1 MKTLIHSRLFQTAA
15 FATALVITGSVT
27 PNSVQAQNSVYENA
41 ILSYEPA
48 GYWPLTETSGTT
60 TTDLTGNNDGTYINC
75 QLGQPGLPDSEG
87 IGTNSSVYF
96 SGDEAYVDIP
106 GSGNL
111 NIEGPVTVI
120 QWIQAP
126 VGGDTTFVTTLG
138 HSDDSYRLDVVPQ
151 AHFACPAPDVVDETP
166 LNDGKWHM
174 LAGVF
179 DGSTEYLY
187 VDGYLAASVAETGFP
202 FSDDDVWIG
211 GAPDYGDRFFTGN
224 ICQVAII
231 PSALE
236 ASDILGLLYSLETP
250 PQISIS
256 PSAPSIYA
264 GSNLKLTTTVLGNPA
279 LSYQWFEEV
288 AGVTNLIPEAT
299 NSTYTVENTP
309 LSDDGAVFG
318 VIATNDYGTN
328 SVSVT
333 LAVAN
338 GPAYI
343 AQDLSPVTAE
353 ALVGTPITYTIGAA
367 GTMPLYY
374 QWTVNGTTI
383 AGATAST
390 LTTAAVAGNN
400 NLQVTVTNAE
410 TGGSPAISSVAA
422 VTGVTTPISV
432 SFGTENWT
440 LNSDGFGSVPS
451 FLSTNDLEL
460 TDGGGSEASSAFYN
474 LAEYVAAFTASFT
487 YTAQDAGADGT
498 CFIIQNS
505 TLGVGS
511 LGAAGGSLGFAGA
524 IPDITNSVALEID
537 LYSFV
542 GIGVGSNGNTFATDS
557 ILYGPTG
564 GIFVNSGDPITFDL
578 AYTNSV
584 LYVNMTDQS
593 TATTYSTNYDIGPM
607 TTILGGTDLAY
618 IGFSG
623 GTGGLA
629 SIQDVTDFVFQPIL
643 QTTPPTPP
651 TLSGLLTDGHLQLS
665 WATNSVGFTVQST
678 TSLTPPVEWTSVSG
692 SPTLSGSAYLQTV
705 TNATSPASFFR
716 LIHTQ

>member
-1 MKTLIHSRLFQTAA
+1 M
-15 FATALVITGSVT
+15 
-27 PNSVQAQNSVYENA
+27 
-41 ILSYEPA
+41 
-48 GYWPLTETSGTT
+48 
-60 TTDLTGNNDGTYINC
+60 
-75 QLGQPGLPDSEG
+75 
-87 IGTNSSVYF
+87 YF
-96 SGDEAYVDIP
+96 SGDDAYVDIP

-111 NIEGPVTVI
+111 NIEGPITVI

-138 HSDDSYRLDVVPQ
+138 HSDNSYRLDVVPQ
-151 AHFACPAPDVVDETP
+151 AHFACPSPDVVDETP

-187 VDGYLAASVAETGFP
+187 VDGYLAASVTESGFP
-202 FSDDDVWIG
+202 FSDDDLWIG
-211 GAPDYGDRFFTGN
+211 GAPDYGNRFFTGN

-236 ASDILGLLYSLETP
+236 PSDILGLLYSLESP
-250 PQISIS
+250 PQVSIS

-288 AGVTNLIPEAT
+288 AGVTNPIPDAT
-299 NSTYTVENTP
+299 NRTYTVENTP

-328 SVSVT
+328 SASVT

-338 GPAYI
+338 GPAYV
-343 AQDLSPVTAE
+343 AQDISPLTAE

-374 QWTVNGTTI
+374 QWTVNGTTV
-383 AGATAST
+383 AGATVST
-390 LTTAAVAGNN
+390 FTTAAVTGNN
-400 NLQVTVTNAE
+400 NIQVTVTNAE

-422 VTGVTTPISV
+422 VTGVTTPISLG
-432 SFGTENWT
+432 FGTGDNWT
-440 LNSDGFGSVPS
+440 LNTDGFGSVPS
-451 FLSTNDLEL
+451 FPNPDDLEL

-474 LAEYVAAFTASFT
+474 LAEYAAGFTASFT
-487 YTAQDAGADGT
+487 YTAQDAQADGT

-505 TLGVGS
+505 TLGVGA

-542 GIGVGSNGNTFATDS
+542 GIGIGTNGNTFATDS

-564 GIFVNSGDPITFDL
+564 GIYVNSGDPITFDL
-578 AYTNSV
+578 AYTNSI
-584 LYVNMTDQS
+584 LYVNMTDES
-593 TATTYSTNYDIGPM
+593 TAVTYSTNYDIGPM
-607 TTILGGTDLAY
+607 TAILGGTDLAY

-629 SIQDVTDFVFQPIL
+629 SVQDVTNFVFQPIL
-643 QTTPPTPP
+643 PTTRTPPTAP
-651 TLSGLLTDGHLQLS
+651 TLSGLLTAGNLQLS
-665 WATNSVGFTVQST
+665 WATNSAGFTVQST
-678 TSLTPPVEWTSVSG
+678 MSLIPPVEWTSVSG
-692 SPTLSGSAYLQTV
+692 SPTLNGSAYVQTV
-705 TNATSPASFFR
+705 TNAASPSFFR
-716 LIHTQ
+716 LVYTP